1 MGGNGALNS
10 LPIVPRASIYVPK
23 VMCKPV
29 MDSNT
34 VYETFT
40 HMFLFHKVYMK
51 FQKLA
56 QTVNLERD
64 G

>member
-1 MGGNGALNS
+1 MEGNGALNS
-10 LPIVPRASIYVPK
+10 LPIVFRAFVYVPK

-40 HMFLFHKVYMK
+40 YMFLFQSVYEVSK
-51 FQKLA
+51 TGPDSQFGA
-56 QTVNLERD
+56 
-64 G
+64 